1 MIPQELEKLTTL
13 ANTVSLD
20 GTQVTDM
27 TAFANSYLDVFSR
40 GFHYAF
46 MAAIVAMLVSL
57 VIYLANK
64 SKFPYPGKKVVE
76 AASAKTVTKEEV
88 QMSATEIRQRIY
100 ALFAVFTDLLC
111 TRLCRPERHQH

>member
-1 MIPQELEKLTTL
+1 
-13 ANTVSLD
+13 
-20 GTQVTDM
+20 M

-64 SKFPYPGKKVVE
+64 SKFPDPGKKVVE

-100 ALFAVFTDLLC
+100 ACSPYSVWLSSSGCLS
-111 TRLCRPERHQH
+111 TRTVIH